1 MCFHVCVGRVKALHP
16 TAVHS
21 VFLAVVKKIKCIS
34 AFMSTFLQ
42 KQIAVSF
49 AHQTKSFLLNL
60 PIWLPNSLA
69 LFIIHHRQAKK
80 CPVFEAAATFAE
92 ALLLRTAGL
101 I

>member
-1 MCFHVCVGRVKALHP
+1 
-16 TAVHS
+16 
-21 VFLAVVKKIKCIS
+21 
-34 AFMSTFLQ
+34 MSTFLQ